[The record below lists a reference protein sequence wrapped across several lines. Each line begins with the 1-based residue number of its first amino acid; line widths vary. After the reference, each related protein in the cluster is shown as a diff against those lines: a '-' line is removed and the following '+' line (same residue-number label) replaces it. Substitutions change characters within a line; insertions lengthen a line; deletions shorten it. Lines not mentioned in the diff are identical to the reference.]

1 MSKFSPTLKAMT
13 MRASAHMSGVDPPR
27 ALFSTASTTLR
38 DQRVMTNLSRRGISM
53 PELLMSNL
61 SAVDL
66 AVNLPATTFELP
78 KTPMQK
84 TPTPMQQEWRSE
96 SLLSDLNLPFEIPQ
110 HSVLHEIGATPV
122 VRIEEGI
129 YSKLE
134 GFNPSGTIKDRA
146 VVYTVLKMIEAGKLT
161 DGSTLVLVTSGS
173 AGVSLALL
181 QNTLA
186 QDCGFDLRTVI
197 VMPQAYSHK
206 SAPTKCAGMPGVK
219 VVHDEMDTEA
229 SSQLLFLDGPFI
241 EVLAQGKAL
250 ASDNGFEVL
259 DQHYDINGRN
269 AHRSTAMELLDDMP
283 DVTDV
288 VCTTGTGATAAG
300 LREFLPAHINVHA
313 RPAQSGT
320 IDGLTDI
327 RRYDNFCDPD
337 TLIGYDGDFFDTDV
351 AKAGQEHLRN
361 KNLACGP
368 SSGAALQLSKDVK
381 ANNPDAK
388 IVYISACGQPL

>member
-1 MSKFSPTLKAMT
+1 MNKFSPTLRAMT

-27 ALFSTASTTLR
+27 ALFSTASRTLR
-38 DQRVMTNLSRRGISM
+38 NQRVRAEPATGFLDMQLFM
-53 PELLMSNL
+53 PNSPTQ
-61 SAVDL
+61 L
-66 AVNLPATTFELP
+66 AVGLDVAPTPSIELP
-78 KTPMQK
+78 MTPMQMNID
-84 TPTPMQQEWRSE
+84 PTTE
-96 SLLSDLNLPFEIPQ
+96 SMLSDLNLPFAIPQ
-110 HSVLHEIGATPV
+110 HSVLHEIGGTPV

-146 VVYTVLKMIEAGKLT
+146 VAYTVLKMIEAGKLT

-186 QDCGFDLRTVI
+186 QDCGFNLRTVI
-197 VMPQAYSHK
+197 VMPKAYSHK

-229 SSQLLFLDGPFI
+229 ASQLLFLDGPFI
-241 EVLAQGKAL
+241 DVLAEGKAL
-250 ASDNGFEVL
+250 AKDNQYEVL

-269 AHRSTAMELLDDMP
+269 AHRSTAMELLADMP

-337 TLIGYDGDFFDTDV
+337 SLIGYDGDFFDQEI
-351 AKAGQEHLRN
+351 AKAGQEALLE
-361 KNLACGP
+361 KNLTCGP

-381 ANNPDAK
+381 ASNPDAK
-388 IVYISACGQPL
+388 IVYISACGQPLSEH